1 MYQTPVPD
9 SPVPHTPHSA
19 GGTLAVPPGDMT
31 ERLQIRC
38 GTVADQTAV
47 IDLINEAASWLGSRG
62 TDQWANPWP
71 SRGERDKRV
80 FNGLRSGDTWMV
92 EDGGKVVGTITYRCS
107 GNARLWKK
115 SELDEPAVYVS
126 RLVVARS
133 HAGSGIG
140 SALID
145 WAGQRAARAWAAQW
159 IRIDVWTTNQAL
171 HDYYEKRGFYYLR
184 TCPYDFKTYPSSALF
199 QKRTD
204 EVDDAAESRF
214 TEVNGSSGN

>member
-1 MYQTPVPD
+1 
-9 SPVPHTPHSA
+9 
-19 GGTLAVPPGDMT
+19 MT
-31 ERLQIRC
+31 ETLQIRC
-38 GTVADQTAV
+38 GTVADQAAV
-47 IDLINEAASWLGSRG
+47 IDLINEAACWLGSRG

-80 FNGLRSGDTWMV
+80 CNGLRSGDTWMV
-92 EDGGKVVGTITYRCS
+92 EDGGKVVGTITYRSS
-107 GNARLWKK
+107 GNARLWKE
-115 SELDEPAVYVS
+115 SELAESAVYVS

-145 WAGQRAARAWAAQW
+145 WAGLRAARAWAAQW

-171 HDYYEKRGFYYLR
+171 HDYYEKRGFEYLR

-199 QKRTD
+199 QKPTD